1 MIAYSNF
8 VLPLFADELDQVV
21 ATLSLSLS
29 LTHSLK
35 RKSKRT
41 REYTSGENNIVFDA
55 WMKMDKI
62 QFLAPS
68 TKEEHIGGV
77 SASTFMRVG
86 NSHPKIW
93 RVIGLTSLFKG
104 GGHLSKRSASAY
116 EHVKERPLS
125 GIAVQYLV
133 NLV

>member
-55 WMKMDKI
+55 WMK
-62 QFLAPS
+62 
-68 TKEEHIGGV
+68 IGQD
-77 SASTFMRVG
+77 
-86 NSHPKIW
+86 PI
-93 RVIGLTSLFKG
+93 
-104 GGHLSKRSASAY
+104 
-116 EHVKERPLS
+116 LS
-125 GIAVQYLV
+125 GGQKRRSIMKADL
-133 NLV
+133 